1 MSDESTLKQRIENH
15 GLIAIAL
22 GLILIY
28 WVFDSMV
35 TDQFLLRLLV
45 VALIATYSVLTQHL
59 INSRKDA
66 EIDLKKS
73 QEVFEHEMKAL
84 KSEIDQIKKSPST

>member
-1 MSDESTLKQRIENH
+1 MPDNFTLKQRIENH
-15 GLIAIAL
+15 GLIVIAL

-28 WVFDSMV
+28 WVFDTMV
-35 TDQFLLRLLV
+35 TDQFYLRLLV
-45 VALIATYSVLTQHL
+45 VTLIATYSVLTQHL

-73 QEVFEHEMKAL
+73 QESFSREIAAL
-84 KSEIDQIKKSPST
+84 KSELNELKKKPSA

>member
-66 EIDLKKS
+66 EIDLKRS
-73 QEVFEHEMKAL
+73 QDAFEHEMNAL
-84 KSEIDQIKKSPST
+84 KSEIDQIKKSPSS

>member
-59 INSRKDA
+59 INTRKDA

-73 QEVFEHEMKAL
+73 QEGFVHEMDAL
-84 KSEIDQIKKSPST
+84 KSEIAEIKKGPSS

>member
-1 MSDESTLKQRIENH
+1 MSDQSTLKQRIENH

-59 INSRKDA
+59 INTRKDA

-73 QEVFEHEMKAL
+73 HEAFAHEMDVL
-84 KSEIDQIKKSPST
+84 KTEINQIKKSPSS

>member
-66 EIDLKKS
+66 EIDLKRS
-73 QEVFEHEMKAL
+73 QEVFEHEMNAL
-84 KSEIDQIKKSPST
+84 KNEIDQIKKSPST

>member
-1 MSDESTLKQRIENH
+1 MPNDHKMKQRIENH
-15 GLIAIAL
+15 GLIVIAL

-28 WVFDSMV
+28 WIFDTMV
-35 TDQFLLRLLV
+35 TDQFFLRLLV
-45 VALIATYSVLTQHL
+45 VTLVATYSVLTQHL

-73 QEVFEHEMKAL
+73 QDSFVHEIAALKNELDEMK
-84 KSEIDQIKKSPST
+84 KKPPA

>member
-1 MSDESTLKQRIENH
+1 MSDESKLKHRIENH

-28 WVFDSMV
+28 WIFDSMV

-59 INSRKDA
+59 INTRKDA
-66 EIDLKKS
+66 EVDLKKS
-73 QEVFEHEMKAL
+73 QDAFVHQMDML
-84 KSEIDQIKKSPST
+84 KSEINQLKKSPTS

>member
-1 MSDESTLKQRIENH
+1 MSNESTLKQRIENH

-73 QEVFEHEMKAL
+73 QEVFEHEITAL
-84 KSEIDQIKKSPST
+84 KSEIDQIKKSPSA

>member
-1 MSDESTLKQRIENH
+1 MSNQSALKQRIENH
-15 GLIAIAL
+15 GLIVIAL

-28 WVFDSMV
+28 WIFDTMV

-66 EIDLKKS
+66 EIELKKS
-73 QEVFEHEMKAL
+73 HESFVHEIDAL
-84 KSEIDQIKKSPST
+84 KGEIDQIKKNPSP

>member
-1 MSDESTLKQRIENH
+1 MSDESKLKNRIENH

-35 TDQFLLRLLV
+35 TDQYLLRLLV

-59 INSRKDA
+59 INTRKDA
-66 EIDLKKS
+66 EVDLKKS
-73 QEVFEHEMKAL
+73 QETFVH
-84 KSEIDQIKKSPST
+84 EIDLLKNEINQLKKSPSS

>member
-66 EIDLKKS
+66 EIDLKRS
-73 QEVFEHEMKAL
+73 QEVFEHEIDAL
-84 KSEIDQIKKSPST
+84 KNEIDQIKKSPSS

>member
-1 MSDESTLKQRIENH
+1 MSGESTLKQRIENH

-66 EIDLKKS
+66 EIDLKRS
-73 QEVFEHEMKAL
+73 QEVFEHEIDAL
-84 KSEIDQIKKSPST
+84 KNEIDQIKKSPSS